1 MKTRIAL
8 LAVSLSL
15 TGFAF
20 AQDAPQQA
28 APAPQKKAAPAKP
41 VARPMQHDHDNCPMM
56 QGGMMGKGMMGGGMM
71 GMGGMGMMGGHDA
84 AAHAAMEKRLEQMEK
99 RLDLMQA
106 LIERRLKQEPATK

>member
-1 MKTRIAL
+1 
-8 LAVSLSL
+8 
-15 TGFAF
+15 
-20 AQDAPQQA
+20 
-28 APAPQKKAAPAKP
+28 
-41 VARPMQHDHDNCPMM
+41 
-56 QGGMMGKGMMGGGMM
+56 MM